1 MKYKSKNKIDY
12 RMVINSREIA
22 VIGLVCTL
30 FSGVATVAAAIS
42 GAGMATCIL
51 FGVFAV
57 LGVILVL
64 TVNQRVDYTDKDF
77 TYRDMLRITHRYEY
91 SQVKKIRY
99 GGNLIITVGKRLILI
114 DENASNIDGFAKE
127 LIQHSENA
135 EVINS
140 EKSKLFRG
148 NIRHPGGF
156 ILVDIIVM
164 AAPVFLLVVALFAN
178 PDIMPDEITIYTGR
192 ITEYHFDKSDN
203 SGRFIITVSD
213 RAGEKR
219 TFATGFIED
228 NSQEYKDIEIN
239 IAKNR
244 EFEIG
249 YIDKENDEETD
260 IRLFSCGNTCYVS
273 LDDVNSVNDENRK
286 TLFVLSGVFFAF
298 AILYVV
304 ASTYIMSNAD
314 RYPRLIKLFEQED
327 HIISKDGNKK
337 NRL

>member
-1 MKYKSKNKIDY
+1 
-12 RMVINSREIA
+12 
-22 VIGLVCTL
+22 
-30 FSGVATVAAAIS
+30 
-42 GAGMATCIL
+42 
-51 FGVFAV
+51 
-57 LGVILVL
+57 
-64 TVNQRVDYTDKDF
+64 
-77 TYRDMLRITHRYEY
+77 MLRITHRYEY

-99 GGNLIITVGKRLILI
+99 GENLIITVGKRLILI
-114 DENASNIDGFAKE
+114 DENAFNIDGFAKE
-127 LIQHSENA
+127 LIQRSENA

-148 NIRHPGGF
+148 NIRNPGGF

-164 AAPVFLLVVALFAN
+164 ALPVFSLVAALFAT

-203 SGRFIITVSD
+203 SDRFIITVSD
-213 RAGEKR
+213 TAGEKR

-286 TLFVLSGVFFAF
+286 TLFVLSGVYFVF
-298 AILYVV
+298 AILYIA

-314 RYPRLIKLFEQED
+314 RYPRLIKLFVQED
-327 HIISKDGNKK
+327 HIISKDGNKRK
-337 NRL
+337 R

>member
-1 MKYKSKNKIDY
+1 
-12 RMVINSREIA
+12 
-22 VIGLVCTL
+22 
-30 FSGVATVAAAIS
+30 
-42 GAGMATCIL
+42 
-51 FGVFAV
+51 
-57 LGVILVL
+57 
-64 TVNQRVDYTDKDF
+64 
-77 TYRDMLRITHRYEY
+77 MLRITHRYEY

-99 GGNLIITVGKRLILI
+99 GENLTITVGKRLILI

-314 RYPRLIKLFEQED
+314 RYPRLIKLFVQED

>member
-12 RMVINSREIA
+12 RTVINSREIA
-22 VIGLVCTL
+22 VIGLVCAL
-30 FSGVATVAAAIS
+30 FFGIVTVAAAIS
-42 GAGMATCIL
+42 GAGVAACIV
-51 FGVFAV
+51 FGVFVV

-99 GGNLIITVGKRLILI
+99 GENLIITVGKRLILI
-114 DENASNIDGFAKE
+114 DENAFNIDGFAKK
-127 LIQHSENA
+127 LIQRSENA
-135 EVINS
+135 EVISS

-148 NIRHPGGF
+148 NIRKPEGF

-164 AAPVFLLVVALFAN
+164 ALSVFSLVVALFAN
-178 PDIMPDEITIYTGR
+178 PDITPDEITIYTGR

-203 SGRFIITVSD
+203 SGRFIIMVSD

-239 IAKNR
+239 ISKNR
-244 EFEIG
+244 EF
-249 YIDKENDEETD
+249 
-260 IRLFSCGNTCYVS
+260 
-273 LDDVNSVNDENRK
+273 
-286 TLFVLSGVFFAF
+286 
-298 AILYVV
+298 
-304 ASTYIMSNAD
+304 
-314 RYPRLIKLFEQED
+314 
-327 HIISKDGNKK
+327 
-337 NRL
+337 

>member
-1 MKYKSKNKIDY
+1 M
-12 RMVINSREIA
+12 
-22 VIGLVCTL
+22 
-30 FSGVATVAAAIS
+30 
-42 GAGMATCIL
+42 
-51 FGVFAV
+51 
-57 LGVILVL
+57 
-64 TVNQRVDYTDKDF
+64 
-77 TYRDMLRITHRYEY
+77 
-91 SQVKKIRY
+91 KKIRY

-114 DENASNIDGFAKE
+114 DENAFNIDGFAKE
-127 LIQHSENA
+127 LIQRSENA
-135 EVINS
+135 EIISS

-164 AAPVFLLVVALFAN
+164 AAPVFSLVAALFAT
-178 PDIMPDEITIYTGR
+178 PDIMPDEITIYMGR

-260 IRLFSCGNTCYVS
+260 ICLFSCGNTRYVS

-286 TLFVLSGVFFAF
+286 TLFVLSGVYFVF
-298 AILYVV
+298 AILYVA

-314 RYPRLIKLFEQED
+314 RYPRLIKLFVQED
-327 HIISKDGNKK
+327 HIISKDGNKRK
-337 NRL
+337 R

>member
-42 GAGMATCIL
+42 GAGMATCIV

-114 DENASNIDGFAKE
+114 DENAFNIDGFAKE
-127 LIQHSENA
+127 LIQRSENA
-135 EVINS
+135 EVISS

-148 NIRHPGGF
+148 NIRHPVEF

-164 AAPVFLLVVALFAN
+164 AAPVFSLVAALFAT
-178 PDIMPDEITIYTGR
+178 PDIMPDEITIYMGR

-219 TFATGFIED
+219 TFSTGFIED

-286 TLFVLSGVFFAF
+286 TLFVLSGVYFVF
-298 AILYVV
+298 AIL
-304 ASTYIMSNAD
+304 N
-314 RYPRLIKLFEQED
+314 L
-327 HIISKDGNKK
+327 SKKPVIVSQA
-337 NRL
+337 LEIT